1 MNFLFR
7 QSGLITRDNI
17 EAEGFD
23 RILEGAYS
31 KWYDDD
37 MSVSFYMNEMY
48 VTVYS
53 KRTDNFH
60 HVHLNTY
67 EQLTELLTFLNDNEL

>member
-17 EAEGFD
+17 EAAGF
-23 RILEGAYS
+23 ECETSSVWY
-31 KWYDDD
+31 KWMGRLLVNYNFDACKA
-37 MSVSFYMNEMY
+37 F
-48 VTVYS
+48 VYS
-53 KRTDNFH
+53 EYSENTHD
-60 HVHLNTY
+60 VHLNTY